1 MWKSCHCLKDM
12 VEQVSQKLSLG
23 RSFGLFLELSN
34 NEPVWLFVIMMIRF
48 YFQNTEQTLD
58 WNLWAYCIWFHI
70 VMSFFH
76 LAIRNKKKIQKVSQ
90 LLIPLEV
97 FIIESHPLS
106 LVQVWK
112 SLVYITTTLVIKTE
126 LEKNI
131 QYQKVFSF
139 FLRNFDKLT
148 PIISDVFCS
157 LDILLDSSPTITPY
171 TLSSQWK
178 KNSTFQIWMICQKW
192 CQSLIMFF
200 QPPESNW
207 KSYCCPW
214 PNESASFIATRSIL
228 PINEIWLFDTLLVS
242 GNSERNAYFLL
253 FLFLLL
259 PFLHVC
265 HSFSFLEDS
274 VLGTTTSFY
283 IL

>member
-34 NEPVWLFVIMMIRF
+34 NEQPVWLFVIMMIRF

-76 LAIRNKKKIQKVSQ
+76 LAIRYKKKIQKVSK

-112 SLVYITTTLVIKTE
+112 SLVYTLVIKTE

-139 FLRNFDKLT
+139 FLRNLLT
-148 PIISDVFCS
+148 TN
-157 LDILLDSSPTITPY
+157 LLP
-171 TLSSQWK
+171 L
-178 KNSTFQIWMICQKW
+178 
-192 CQSLIMFF
+192 LVMFF
-200 QPPESNW
+200 
-207 KSYCCPW
+207 
-214 PNESASFIATRSIL
+214 AL
-228 PINEIWLFDTLLVS
+228 
-242 GNSERNAYFLL
+242 
-253 FLFLLL
+253 
-259 PFLHVC
+259 
-265 HSFSFLEDS
+265 
-274 VLGTTTSFY
+274 
-283 IL
+283 

>member
-139 FLRNFDKLT
+139 FLRN
-148 PIISDVFCS
+148 
-157 LDILLDSSPTITPY
+157 LLQTYSHY
-171 TLSSQWK
+171 
-178 KNSTFQIWMICQKW
+178 
-192 CQSLIMFF
+192 
-200 QPPESNW
+200 
-207 KSYCCPW
+207 
-214 PNESASFIATRSIL
+214 
-228 PINEIWLFDTLLVS
+228 
-242 GNSERNAYFLL
+242 
-253 FLFLLL
+253 
-259 PFLHVC
+259 
-265 HSFSFLEDS
+265 
-274 VLGTTTSFY
+274 
-283 IL
+283 